1 VWEKAVSSEF
11 QVPKGRAILAQ
22 RFSAGKRERSQSS
35 PRGTA
40 EFRPLDPPFLKW
52 ADKGNLSA
60 IFLLPS
66 LTTILWNAKLIVG
79 FVSANAVA
87 LPIGSLTGAEIVL

>member
-1 VWEKAVSSEF
+1 
-11 QVPKGRAILAQ
+11 
-22 RFSAGKRERSQSS
+22 
-35 PRGTA
+35 
-40 EFRPLDPPFLKW
+40 
-52 ADKGNLSA
+52 LSA